1 MGTKLVSVII
11 PNYNHANYL
20 DERIQ
25 SVLNQTYRNFE
36 VIILDDRSTD
46 NSLEVIDKYKDNPHV
61 SCVVVNEE
69 NGGSPFAQWKKGL
82 SMAKGDVVWIAESD
96 DSCDCSFLEN
106 LLDFY
111 IEYGLVMAF
120 SLSRRIDTNGLL
132 GDVVQNDVLQNL
144 LMDGHDYISSK
155 ISLITN
161 ASSAI
166 FGREY
171 ALNINNNYYDY
182 KGAGDWLFWTGI
194 ASQGKVGVLAQ
205 PLNLYRV
212 HDNSTTSKMFGNGED
227 LYELRNIFNYLYV
240 NGYWSRFVYYK
251 NNAQIVYGIKNIIAF
266 DNDDIKKNLLVEY
279 NRMPF
284 SYHCYSCWASIFGF
298 IKGIMALF
306 LGKYRDIIQIFAPKE
321 KI

>member
-171 ALNINNNYYDY
+171 ALNIDNNY
-182 KGAGDWLFWTGI
+182 
-194 ASQGKVGVLAQ
+194 
-205 PLNLYRV
+205 LNAKILLIY
-212 HDNSTTSKMFGNGED
+212 S
-227 LYELRNIFNYLYV
+227 
-240 NGYWSRFVYYK
+240 
-251 NNAQIVYGIKNIIAF
+251 
-266 DNDDIKKNLLVEY
+266 KNLLFFK
-279 NRMPF
+279 NCRF
-284 SYHCYSCWASIFGF
+284 ISSLNCSIP
-298 IKGIMALF
+298 I
-306 LGKYRDIIQIFAPKE
+306 
-321 KI
+321 